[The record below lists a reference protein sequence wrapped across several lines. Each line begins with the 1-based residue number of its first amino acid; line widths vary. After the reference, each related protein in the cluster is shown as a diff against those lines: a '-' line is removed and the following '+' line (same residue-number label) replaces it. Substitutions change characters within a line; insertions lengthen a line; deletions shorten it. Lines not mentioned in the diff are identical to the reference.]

1 MYQGSRAVAG
11 RLGPRCPWRWEGRG
25 GGGERLRQ
33 GQGDTA
39 RCCHRARPRELDA
52 SWDKLPPGLVPPSS
66 VRPAFP
72 SLSVKKKPSKS
83 PSIFPVLSMPSA
95 NNFAIVS
102 SPEVKTSLGPP
113 THSLETRG
121 LSRPP
126 LLSPP
131 EGLGDAITL
140 VNGRQEDDIVVKDS
154 EGLDGASL
162 DSLHNLFHGWQYR
175 SPYQAPEVALGPLA
189 PFRATTG
196 APSPVSSPD
205 RDDPGME
212 EHLAVM
218 HEKLRNE
225 LPVFFLRT
233 HDYAIYSKDVEFIN
247 EILHLRTHGRPM
259 YQLALTFCRFM
270 AWNYFADLRM
280 DVLNVTQHPEN
291 WSIQARWRITGL
303 PFHVLLLRFYKK
315 DKSELYRT
323 YDAYSTFFL
332 NSEGLIK
339 CHRVSKLMPS
349 QPLMNKLKKVVLA
362 SLLGLSL
369 SDQRPSLLLFFSA
382 LAGKEP
388 GAPVGCR
395 ES

>member
-1 MYQGSRAVAG
+1 MPTGS
-11 RLGPRCPWRWEGRG
+11 
-25 GGGERLRQ
+25 
-33 GQGDTA
+33 
-39 RCCHRARPRELDA
+39 
-52 SWDKLPPGLVPPSS
+52 
-66 VRPAFP
+66 
-72 SLSVKKKPSKS
+72 
-83 PSIFPVLSMPSA
+83 
-95 NNFAIVS
+95 NFAVVS
-102 SPEVKTSLGPP
+102 CTEPKTSLGPL
-113 THSLETRG
+113 THSLEARG
-121 LSRPP
+121 LSCPTT
-126 LLSPP
+126 LSPP
-131 EGLGDAITL
+131 EGMKDAITL
-140 VNGRQEDDIVVKDS
+140 VNGRQEDDIVVQDS

-175 SPYQAPEVALGPLA
+175 SPYQAPEVALGPLT

-205 RDDPGME
+205 RDDPSME

-218 HEKLRNE
+218 HQKLRNE
-225 LPVFFLRT
+225 LPGFFLKT
-233 HDYAIYSKDVEFIN
+233 HDYEIYSQDVEFIN
-247 EILHLRTHGRPM
+247 EILHLRTRGRPM
-259 YQLALTFCRFM
+259 YQMALTFCRFV

-280 DVLNVTQHPEN
+280 EVLKVTQHPEN

-303 PFHVLLLRFYKK
+303 PFHVLFLRFYKK

-349 QPLMNKLKKVVLA
+349 QPLMNKLKKLVLA
-362 SLLGLSL
+362 SLLGLGL

-382 LAGKEP
+382 LSGKEQ
-388 GAPVGCR
+388 GAPVGYR